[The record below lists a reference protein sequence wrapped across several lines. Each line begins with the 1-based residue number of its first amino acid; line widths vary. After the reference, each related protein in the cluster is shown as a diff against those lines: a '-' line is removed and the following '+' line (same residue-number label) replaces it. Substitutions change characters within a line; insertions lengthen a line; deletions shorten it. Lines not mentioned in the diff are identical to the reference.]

1 MNAKIN
7 AEMSADRSMSVDGD
21 GVCWWQSP
29 WVWLVL
35 AGPISVIVACIAT
48 LFFILQQPDGLV
60 AEDYYQQG
68 LKLSQ
73 KKASSAA
80 EQPAMKARNH
90 AATGG

>member
-1 MNAKIN
+1 MRTDMRN
-7 AEMSADRSMSVDGD
+7 SVDGD
-21 GVCWWQSP
+21 GGRWWQSP

-35 AGPISVIVACIAT
+35 AGPISVVLACAVT

-60 AEDYYQQG
+60 ADDYYQQG

-90 AATGG
+90 AATGVKAE